1 MRVIRISRS
10 VGIPIFNGERYID
23 MFDRSHDGIHMI
35 WGDRNS
41 RLYVAMFEDI
51 IVAMDAIEC
60 RVPDLRVLLQGAGGE
75 AASIGDG
82 AHLIRDARDILDD
95 AFGVEPA
102 VAADREPLPL
112 PLSLSDDQAAV
123 VAAVEAGFT
132 TAASVAEHCGG
143 AAEVAA

>member
-1 MRVIRISRS
+1 
-10 VGIPIFNGERYID
+10 
-23 MFDRSHDGIHMI
+23 
-35 WGDRNS
+35 
-41 RLYVAMFEDI
+41 
-51 IVAMDAIEC
+51 
-60 RVPDLRVLLQGAGGE
+60 LR
-75 AASIGDG
+75 DG

-95 AFGVEPA
+95 AFGVVAA

-143 AAEVAA
+143 AAEVVGPLTELELLGVLERHDDGSYRRR

>member
-1 MRVIRISRS
+1 MR
-10 VGIPIFNGERYID
+10 
-23 MFDRSHDGIHMI
+23 
-35 WGDRNS
+35 
-41 RLYVAMFEDI
+41 
-51 IVAMDAIEC
+51 
-60 RVPDLRVLLQGAGGE
+60 
-75 AASIGDG
+75 DG

-132 TAASVAEHCGG
+132 TAASVAEYCGG
-143 AAEVAA
+143 AAEVVGPLTELELLGVLERRDDGSYRRR